1 MRRWKGRR
9 TKASGGVACGV
20 QAMARQ
26 ERRTSWHR
34 NQAARVRRGP
44 ASGRF
49 ILAAAA
55 SAIGLGNLWRFPYLA
70 AKYGGGVFLI
80 TYVVLVVSFGF
91 TLMMLE
97 AALGRKTGQSA
108 LGAFKSFGKKY
119 AFIGILTS
127 AIPFIIV
134 PYYCIIG
141 GWVLKYAGAYITDG
155 SAALADGGTYFTN
168 FISGGGES
176 FIWAIAFLAIVFAIV
191 ALGVKNGIE
200 RANRILMPILIVM
213 TVGICIYELTMP
225 GAIDGLATTSRPTSA
240 SSACSWWWP
249 RWADVLQLVAGH
261 GHHDHV
267 RSYMQSPTTLSSPLR
282 HIEIFDTGYAFL
294 AGLMIVPA
302 AFVAMG
308 SADAVASKSGPS
320 LMFIILPNVFDQMGG
335 IASIMGFLFFLLVVF
350 AALTS
355 SISLTETCVSIVQD
369 SAHTT
374 RKKALGITMAFIFIM
389 AMIVNLGY
397 CQLAMIQPLGPGS
410 TILDF
415 LDFISNS
422 VMMPIAALLACVF
435 VGWVIKPKAIIDE
448 VKVSSPFKAEKMFTV
463 MVKYIAPVLL
473 VIILLAYVAAQFG
486 LFSM

>member
-1 MRRWKGRR
+1 M
-9 TKASGGVACGV
+9 
-20 QAMARQ
+20 
-26 ERRTSWHR
+26 
-34 NQAARVRRGP
+34 
-44 ASGRF
+44 
-49 ILAAAA
+49 
-55 SAIGLGNLWRFPYLA
+55 
-70 AKYGGGVFLI
+70 FLI
-80 TYVVLVVSFGF
+80 TYVVLVVTFGF

-119 AFIGILTS
+119 AFIGIFTS

-141 GWVLKYAGAYITDG
+141 GWVLKYAGAYLIDG

-168 FISGGGES
+168 FIGGGGES
-176 FIWAIAFLAIVFAIV
+176 FIWAIAFLLIVFAIV

-200 RANRILMPILIVM
+200 RANRILMPVLLIM
-213 TVGICIYELTMP
+213 TAGICIYELTLP
-225 GAIDGLATTSRPTSA
+225 GAIDGLAYYLTPDFSKFS
-240 SSACSWWWP
+240 
-249 RWADVLQLVAGH
+249 VELVIAALGQMFYSLSLAM
-261 GHHDHV
+261 GIMITYG
-267 RSYMQSPTTLSSPLR
+267 SYMQKSDNLEQSVR
-282 HIEIFDTGYAFL
+282 RIELFDTGYAFL

-308 SADAVASKSGPS
+308 SAEAVASKSGPS
-320 LMFIILPNVFDQMGG
+320 LMFVILPTVFDQMGG

-369 SAHTT
+369 SAHIT
-374 RKKALGITMAFIFIM
+374 RKKALIVSMAFIFVM
-389 AMIVNLGY
+389 AMIVNMGY
-397 CQLAMIQPLGPGS
+397 CQLAFIEPLGPGS

-422 VMMPIAALLACVF
+422 VMMPIAALMACVF
-435 VGWVIKPKAIIDE
+435 VGWIIKPKAIIDE
-448 VKVSSPFKAEKMFTV
+448 VKSSGPFKAEKMFTV
-463 MVKYIAPVLL
+463 MVKFIAPVLL
-473 VIILLAYVAAQFG
+473 VVILVAYVAAQFG

>member
-1 MRRWKGRR
+1 MS
-9 TKASGGVACGV
+9 ANSGG
-20 QAMARQ
+20 ARA
-26 ERRTSWHR
+26 SW
-34 NQAARVRRGP
+34 
-44 ASGRF
+44 SGKWAF

-80 TYVVLVVSFGF
+80 TYVVLVVTFGF

-119 AFIGILTS
+119 AFIGIFTS

-141 GWVLKYAGAYITDG
+141 GWVLKYAGAYLIDG

-168 FISGGGES
+168 FIGGGGES
-176 FIWAIAFLAIVFAIV
+176 FIWAIAFLLIVFAIV

-200 RANRILMPILIVM
+200 RANRILMPVLLIM
-213 TVGICIYELTMP
+213 TAGICIYELTLP
-225 GAIDGLATTSRPTSA
+225 GAIDGLAYYLTPDFSKFS
-240 SSACSWWWP
+240 
-249 RWADVLQLVAGH
+249 VELVIAALGQMFYSLSLAM
-261 GHHDHV
+261 GIMITYG
-267 RSYMQSPTTLSSPLR
+267 SYMQKSDNLEQSVR
-282 HIEIFDTGYAFL
+282 RIELFDTGYAFL

-308 SADAVASKSGPS
+308 SAEAVASKSGPS
-320 LMFIILPNVFDQMGG
+320 LMFVILPTVFDQMGG

-369 SAHTT
+369 SAHIT
-374 RKKALGITMAFIFIM
+374 RKKALIVSVAFIE
-389 AMIVNLGY
+389 
-397 CQLAMIQPLGPGS
+397 PLGPGS

-422 VMMPIAALLACVF
+422 VMMPIAALMACVF
-435 VGWVIKPKAIIDE
+435 VGWIIKPKAIIDE
-448 VKVSSPFKAEKMFTV
+448 VKSSGPFKAEKMFTV
-463 MVKYIAPVLL
+463 MVKFIAPVLL
-473 VIILLAYVAAQFG
+473 VVILVAYVAAQFG

>member
-1 MRRWKGRR
+1 MS
-9 TKASGGVACGV
+9 ANSGG
-20 QAMARQ
+20 ARA
-26 ERRTSWHR
+26 SW
-34 NQAARVRRGP
+34 
-44 ASGRF
+44 SGKWAF

-80 TYVVLVVSFGF
+80 TYVVLVVTFGF

-119 AFIGILTS
+119 AFIGIFTS

-141 GWVLKYAGAYITDG
+141 GWVLKYAGAYLIDG
-155 SAALADGGTYFTN
+155 SAALADGGTYFTS
-168 FISGGGES
+168 FIGGGGES
-176 FIWAIAFLAIVFAIV
+176 FIWAIAFLLIVFAIV

-200 RANRILMPILIVM
+200 RANRILMPVLLVM
-213 TVGICIYELTMP
+213 TAGICIYELTLP
-225 GAIDGLATTSRPTSA
+225 GAIDGLAYYLTPDFSKFS
-240 SSACSWWWP
+240 
-249 RWADVLQLVAGH
+249 VELVIAALGQMFYSLSLAM
-261 GHHDHV
+261 GIMITYG
-267 RSYMQSPTTLSSPLR
+267 SYMQKSDNLEQSVR
-282 HIEIFDTGYAFL
+282 RIELFDTGYAFL

-308 SADAVASKSGPS
+308 SAEAVASKSGPS
-320 LMFIILPNVFDQMGG
+320 LMFVILPTVFDQMGG

-369 SAHTT
+369 SAHIT
-374 RKKALGITMAFIFIM
+374 RKKALIVSMAFIFVM
-389 AMIVNLGY
+389 AMIY
-397 CQLAMIQPLGPGS
+397 CQLAFIEPLGPGS

-422 VMMPIAALLACVF
+422 VMMPIAALMACVF
-435 VGWVIKPKAIIDE
+435 VGWIIKPKAIIDE
-448 VKVSSPFKAEKMFTV
+448 VKSSGPFKAEKMFTV
-463 MVKYIAPVLL
+463 MVKFIAPVLL
-473 VIILLAYVAAQFG
+473 VVILVAYVAAQFG